1 LIGRNL
7 GLEEPAPNQKRGF
20 GWTTA
25 RRNVGS
31 GANEVSA
38 MATEAIEVS
47 GVVHASPER
56 VYQALLDSTE
66 HTAITGA
73 AATVEPNVGG
83 RFTAFDGVISG
94 STLDLEPARRIVQS
108 WRSGDFPFGSE
119 DSRLEI
125 VLEPI
130 ESGTR
135 ITFMHSEI
143 PEGQATHLEE
153 GWRERY
159 LEPMGRYF
167 DQEPSSA
174 DGVEEEEA
182 EETDEIGLLEEPVA
196 PRKPAAAKPRKVAA
210 PKPAAKKAA
219 PAPRKAA
226 ARKKAGSKKT
236 GAKKASKAAQAKS
249 RKPAGKKG
257 ARKSKGA
264 KRGGSKKSARRAKR

>member
-1 LIGRNL
+1 
-7 GLEEPAPNQKRGF
+7 
-20 GWTTA
+20 
-25 RRNVGS
+25 
-31 GANEVSA
+31 

-47 GVVHASPER
+47 GVVHATPER

-73 AATVEPNVGG
+73 PATVEASVGG
-83 RFTAFDGVISG
+83 RFSAFDGVISG

-159 LEPMGRYF
+159 LEPMSRYF
-167 DQEPSSA
+167 DQEPSSE
-174 DGVEEEEA
+174 DGVEDDEEVDEEVDETEETEEA
-182 EETDEIGLLEEPVA
+182 ELAEEPIA
-196 PRKPAAAKPRKVAA
+196 PRKPAAKPQKAAAAKPAAPKPAAPKPAA
-210 PKPAAKKAA
+210 PKPAAKKAS

-226 ARKKAGSKKT
+226 AQKKAGSKKAGSKKT
-236 GAKKASKAAQAKS
+236 SKAARAKS

-264 KRGGSKKSARRAKR
+264 KKGGSKKSARRAKR